1 MALLANSVS
10 SYIVSH
16 LGIRLLEDLLR
27 GYPERDFQIRLWDGT
42 VLDASQLPRFTL
54 ILNSPA
60 ALYALLRSASEL
72 DLGEAYIYGDF
83 DIEGDIEA
91 AVGFA
96 EHLLAIRERIRLVLP
111 LAGAVS
117 RMSGV
122 RKPRPQS
129 RLFAI
134 GPLHSKERDRQAIN
148 YHYDLP
154 TDFYSLF
161 LDREMVYSCGY
172 FATPAEDLDSAQVRK
187 LDYIC
192 RKLRLLPGE
201 RFLDIGCGWG
211 GLIIYAAE
219 HYGVEAVGITP
230 SIRQAEVARQRIR
243 AKGLYDRCRVE
254 VCDYR
259 DHEPGQPYDKIASV
273 GMFEHVGE
281 SLLPEY
287 FGRVWSA
294 LGPAGIFLNHGI
306 AYSATYERHGPSFT
320 DQYVFPDAD
329 LMPISTTLKAAELAG
344 FEIRDLESLREH
356 YAITLRHWV
365 RRLEA
370 NADAARCIT
379 DDVTYRI
386 WRLYMAGAAHGF
398 STGRLNIYQALL
410 TKSVAGNSGLPL
422 SRSDWYEPRG
432 SGG

>member
-1 MALLANSVS
+1 MALLANSVPS
-10 SYIVSH
+10 KIVSH
-16 LGIRLLEDLLR
+16 VGIRLLEDLLR

-54 ILNSPA
+54 ILNNPA
-60 ALYALLRSASEL
+60 ALCALLRSASEL
-72 DLGEAYIYGDF
+72 DLGEAYICGDF

-91 AVGFA
+91 AVRFA
-96 EHLLAIRERIRLVLP
+96 EHLLSRQDRPGLVLP
-111 LAGAVS
+111 FAGAVS
-117 RMSGV
+117 WISGA
-122 RKPRPQS
+122 RGLRPQS
-129 RLFAI
+129 RAAVI
-134 GPLHSKERDRQAIN
+134 GPLHSKERDRQALN

-161 LDREMVYSCGY
+161 LDREMVYSCAY

-230 SIRQAEVARQRIR
+230 NARQAEVARQRIED
-243 AKGLYDRCRVE
+243 KGLSDKCRVK

-259 DHEPGQPYDKIASV
+259 DHEPSQPYDKIASI

-281 SLLPEY
+281 SLLLEY
-287 FGRVWSA
+287 FARAWEVLPPGGV
-294 LGPAGIFLNHGI
+294 FLNHGI
-306 AYSATYERHGPSFT
+306 AYSATYHRVGPSFT
-320 DQYVFPDAD
+320 DRYVFPDSE
-329 LMPISTTLKAAELAG
+329 LVPISSTLRAAELAA
-344 FEIRDLESLREH
+344 FEVRDVESLREH
-356 YAITLRHWV
+356 YALTLRHWV

-370 NADAARCIT
+370 NAEAARRIT

-410 TKSVAGNSGLPL
+410 TKSAAGNSGLPL
-422 SRSDWYEPRG
+422 SRSDWYAPRG